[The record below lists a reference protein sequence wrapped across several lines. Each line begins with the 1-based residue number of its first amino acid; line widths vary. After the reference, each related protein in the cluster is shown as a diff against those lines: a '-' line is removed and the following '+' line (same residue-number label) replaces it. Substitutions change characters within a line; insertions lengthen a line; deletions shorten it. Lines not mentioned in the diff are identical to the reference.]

1 MHAHSVVVS
10 ALIGNAPMAGL
21 RPDSRTPMLSGVLAD
36 FLEQLIQ
43 IDHPRYPRRKR
54 RRNLGT
60 GIESEI
66 LRGSVRVERSATINY
81 PHFTYHPD
89 GWKDGLPLMNA
100 SSMVSELAPVVLYLR
115 HSVAPGNVLI
125 IEEPES
131 HLHPA
136 MQVEFTRQIAILVR
150 AGIRVI
156 VTTHSEWLLEELA
169 NIVRRTRL
177 PKTPGNQSSARE
189 AALRPDEVG
198 VWLFEP
204 KKRPKGSTVREIDL
218 DESGLFPSG
227 FQDVAAALHND
238 WAEISSRVDGG
249 A

>member
-1 MHAHSVVVS
+1 
-10 ALIGNAPMAGL
+10 
-21 RPDSRTPMLSGVLAD
+21 
-36 FLEQLIQ
+36 
-43 IDHPRYPRRKR
+43 
-54 RRNLGT
+54 
-60 GIESEI
+60 
-66 LRGSVRVERSATINY
+66 
-81 PHFTYHPD
+81 
-89 GWKDGLPLMNA
+89 
-100 SSMVSELAPVVLYLR
+100 MVSELAPIVLYLR

-150 AGIRVI
+150 TGIRVI

-169 NIVRRTRL
+169 NIVRRARL
-177 PKTPGNQSSARE
+177 PKTPGNSASARE

-204 KKRPKGSTVREIDL
+204 KKRPKGSTVREIGL

-238 WAEISSRVDGG
+238 WAEISSRVDSS